1 MTTVTEN
8 VEPALFRQV
17 LGCYATGVVVV
28 AALVDGAPQGLA
40 VNSFTSVSMDPPLVA
55 FCAARTSSTWPA
67 LRRSGGFAVSVLS
80 QRQEEACRTF
90 ARKGADRFAQVRWT
104 VSPGGHP
111 VLEGSLAWLDLRAGD
126 IHQAGDHE
134 LVIGQVTGL
143 GAAAEGKPLVFFRS
157 AFIEVGQAAAP
168 AAAEIPDAGS
178 AALGQLRGLDV
189 ESPFFAVL
197 AARLAPADSAT
208 GLYTHDPG

>member
-1 MTTVTEN
+1 MTIVTSAA
-8 VEPALFRQV
+8 EPSLFRQV

-28 AALVDGAPQGLA
+28 AALVDGVPQGLA

-67 LRRSGGFAVSVLS
+67 LRRSGAFAVSVLS
-80 QRQEEACRTF
+80 REQEHACRVF
-90 ARKGADRFAQVRWT
+90 ARKGADRFAEVRWT

-111 VLEGSLAWLDLRAGD
+111 VLDGALAWLDLRAGD

-134 LVIGQVTGL
+134 LVIGEVTGL
-143 GAAAEGKPLVFFRS
+143 GAAGGGQPLVFFRS
-157 AFIEVGQAAAP
+157 AFADVAEAAA
-168 AAAEIPDAGS
+168 AAGTGGGADAGPE
-178 AALGQLRGLDV
+178 ALGELRGLDV

-197 AARLAPADSAT
+197 AARLGADESQ
-208 GLYTHDPG
+208 

>member
-1 MTTVTEN
+1 MTTVTQS
-8 VEPALFRQV
+8 VEAALFRQV

-28 AALVDGAPQGLA
+28 AALVDGVPQGLA

-67 LRRSGGFAVSVLS
+67 LRRSAAFAVSVLS
-80 QRQEEACRTF
+80 QEQEQACRVF

-111 VLEGSLAWLDLRAGD
+111 VLDGALAWLDLRAGD

-134 LVIGQVTGL
+134 LVIGEVTGL
-143 GAAAEGKPLVFFRS
+143 AAAGGGKPLVFFRS
-157 AFIEVGQAAAP
+157 AFVEVGQAEAP
-168 AAAEIPDAGS
+168 APAEAAGTG
-178 AALGQLRGLDV
+178 ALGQLRGLDV

-197 AARLAPADSAT
+197 AARL
-208 GLYTHDPG
+208 GPG

>member
-1 MTTVTEN
+1 MTIVTQN
-8 VEPALFRQV
+8 VEPVLFRQV

-28 AALVDGAPQGLA
+28 AALVDGVPQGLA

-67 LRRSGGFAVSVLS
+67 LRRSAGFAVSVLS
-80 QRQEEACRTF
+80 QDQEQACRVF
-90 ARKGADRFAQVRWT
+90 ARKGADRFAEVRWT

-111 VLEGSLAWLDLRAGD
+111 VLDGALAWLDLRAGD

-134 LVIGQVTGL
+134 LVIGEVTGL
-143 GAAAEGKPLVFFRS
+143 AVVAEGKPLVFFRS
-157 AFIEVGQAAAP
+157 AFVEVGQAAAQAP
-168 AAAEIPDAGS
+168 AEAAGTG
-178 AALGQLRGLDV
+178 ALGQLRGLDV

-197 AARLAPADSAT
+197 AARV
-208 GLYTHDPG
+208 GPG

>member
-1 MTTVTEN
+1 MTIVTQN

-17 LGCYATGVVVV
+17 LGCYATGIVVV
-28 AALVDGAPQGLA
+28 AALVDGVPQGLA

-55 FCAARTSSTWPA
+55 FCAARASSTWPV
-67 LRRSGGFAVSVLS
+67 LRRSGAFAVSVLS
-80 QRQEEACRTF
+80 QQQEQACRTF

-111 VLEGSLAWLDLRAGD
+111 VLEGALAWLDLRAGD

-134 LVIGQVTGL
+134 LVIGEVTGL
-143 GAAAEGKPLVFFRS
+143 AAAAEGRPLVFFRS
-157 AFIEVGQAAAP
+157 AFVEVGTAAT
-168 AAAEIPDAGS
+168 AAGTADAEAGP

-197 AARLAPADSAT
+197 AARLRS
-208 GLYTHDPG
+208 GG